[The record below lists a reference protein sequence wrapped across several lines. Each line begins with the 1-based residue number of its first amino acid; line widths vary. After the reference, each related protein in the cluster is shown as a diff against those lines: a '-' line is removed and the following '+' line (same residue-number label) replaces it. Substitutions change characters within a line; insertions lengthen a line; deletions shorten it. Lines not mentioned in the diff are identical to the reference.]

1 MLCEADM
8 GKSAKK
14 RPSSPAKGNSFSK
27 WLSSVPAAPSTGPV
41 TIKVPVP
48 MHRWLWFQIAEA
60 AAVNGKS
67 IGEVIEYVLYRNGAG
82 LTDWSN
88 DGFKM

>member
-1 MLCEADM
+1 MSKKA
-8 GKSAKK
+8 AKK
-14 RPSSPAKGNSFSK
+14 RPSTPAKANSFSK
-27 WLSSVPAAPSTGPV
+27 WLSNVPAVPQRGPV

-48 MHRWLWFQIAEA
+48 MHRWLWFQLAEA
-60 AAVNGKS
+60 AAVNGKT

-82 LTDWSN
+82 LSDWSN